1 MGQKVDPRGF
11 RAGITKTWSAEWFAK
26 SKSQSAQFFV
36 EDIKIRNLVEETFK
50 RAGIAKTVIRKTDK
64 EGEVIIFTAKPALI
78 LGKEGA
84 KLDSFT
90 KLLQSK
96 FGREF
101 KVALKDVR
109 LPELSA
115 KIMSEF
121 AAQQIEARMPFRRVA
136 KSLLQKV
143 MEKGATGIKVQVSG
157 RLGGVD
163 LSRTEKFS
171 EGRVSLQTLR
181 SDIDYHYT
189 TALTKYGIIGIKVWI
204 SKGDILVKSK
214 ASASKEETPDVKKQ
228 TAMKKIMN

>member
-1 MGQKVDPRGF
+1 MGAKTDPRGF
-11 RAGITKTWSAEWFAK
+11 RVGITKAWSSEWFAK
-26 SKSQSAQFFV
+26 TRSQAAQFFV
-36 EDIKIRNLVEETFK
+36 EDIKVRKLVEDTFK

-64 EGEVIIFTAKPALI
+64 ECEVIIFTAKPALI
-78 LGKEGA
+78 LGKDGA
-84 KLDSFT
+84 KLDAFT
-90 KLLQSK
+90 KLLQKK

-115 KIMSEF
+115 KIMGEF

-163 LSRTEKFS
+163 LSRTEKFA

-181 SDIDYHYT
+181 ADIDYHYT

-204 SKGDILVKSK
+204 SKGDILVKSAK
-214 ASASKEETPDVKKQ
+214 NNPESQEVKKQ
-228 TAMKKIMN
+228 AAMKKIMN

>member
-11 RAGITKTWSAEWFAK
+11 RAGITKTRSAERFAK
-26 SKSQSAQFFV
+26 TKSQGAQFFV
-36 EDIKIRNLVEETFK
+36 EDIKIRNLVEESFK
-50 RAGIAKTVIRKTDK
+50 RAGIAKVVIRKTDK

-78 LGKEGA
+78 LGKDGA
-84 KLDSFT
+84 KLEAFSAMLT
-90 KLLQSK
+90 KK

-115 KIMSEF
+115 KIMGEF
-121 AAQQIEARMPFRRVA
+121 AASQIEARMPFRRVA

-143 MEKGATGIKVQVSG
+143 MEKGAVGIKVQVSG

-163 LSRTEKFS
+163 LSRSEKFS

-204 SKGDILVKSK
+204 SKGDTLVKSK
-214 ASASKEETPDVKKQ
+214 ANPAELQDAKKQ
-228 TAMKKIMN
+228 QAMQKIMN

>member
-11 RAGITKTWSAEWFAK
+11 RAGITKAWSSEWFAK

-36 EDIKIRNLVEETFK
+36 EDIKIRNLVEDTFK

-84 KLDSFT
+84 KLDAFT
-90 KLLQSK
+90 KLLQKK

-115 KIMSEF
+115 KIMGEF

-136 KSLLQKV
+136 KTLLQKV

-163 LSRTEKFS
+163 LSRSEKFS

-189 TALTKYGIIGIKVWI
+189 TALTKYGIIGIKVRI

-214 ASASKEETPDVKKQ
+214 SANKEESQEARKQ
-228 TAMKKIMN
+228 QAMKKIMN

>member
-1 MGQKVDPRGF
+1 MGQKVHPAGF
-11 RAGITKTWSAEWFAK
+11 RAGITKAWSAEWFAK

-50 RAGIAKTVIRKTDK
+50 RAGIAKVVIRKTDK

-84 KLDSFT
+84 KLDAFT
-90 KLLQSK
+90 KLLLKK

-109 LPELSA
+109 LPELSS
-115 KIMSEF
+115 KIMGEF

-136 KSLLQKV
+136 KSLIQKV
-143 MEKGATGIKVQVSG
+143 MEKGATGVKIQVSG

-204 SKGDILVKSK
+204 SKGDILVKAK
-214 ASASKEETPDVKKQ
+214 ATVAPETTEVKKQ
-228 TAMKKIMN
+228 AAMKKIMN

>member
-1 MGQKVDPRGF
+1 MWQKADPRGL
-11 RAGITKTWSAEWFAK
+11 RAGITKTWPSEWFAK
-26 SKSQSAQFFV
+26 TRGQGAQFFV
-36 EDIKIRNLVEETFK
+36 EDIQIRRLIDETFV
-50 RAGIAKTVIRKTDK
+50 RAGIAKVVIRKTEK

-78 LGKEGA
+78 LGKEGS
-84 KLDSFT
+84 KLESFS
-90 KLLQSK
+90 KLLQK
-96 FGREF
+96 RFGREF
-101 KVALKDVR
+101 KVVLKDVR

-115 KIMSEF
+115 KIMGEF

-136 KSLLQKV
+136 KMVLQKV
-143 MEKGATGIKVQVSG
+143 MEKGATGVKVQVSG

-204 SKGDILVKSK
+204 SKGDTLVKLKGNNTDSN
-214 ASASKEETPDVKKQ
+214 EVKKQ
-228 TAMKKIMN
+228 QAMKKIMQ

>member
-1 MGQKVDPRGF
+1 MGQKIDPRGF
-11 RAGITKTWSAEWFAK
+11 RAGITKARSAEWFAK
-26 SKSQSAQFFV
+26 TKSQGAQFFV

-50 RAGIAKTVIRKTDK
+50 RAGIAKVVIRKTDK

-78 LGKEGA
+78 LGKDGA
-84 KLDSFT
+84 KLEAFSTMLT
-90 KLLQSK
+90 KK

-115 KIMSEF
+115 KIMGEF
-121 AAQQIEARMPFRRVA
+121 AASQIEARMPFRRVA

-143 MEKGATGIKVQVSG
+143 MEKGAVGIKVQVSG

-204 SKGDILVKSK
+204 SKGDTLVKSK
-214 ASASKEETPDVKKQ
+214 ANPSETQDARRQ
-228 TAMKKIMN
+228 QAMQKIMN